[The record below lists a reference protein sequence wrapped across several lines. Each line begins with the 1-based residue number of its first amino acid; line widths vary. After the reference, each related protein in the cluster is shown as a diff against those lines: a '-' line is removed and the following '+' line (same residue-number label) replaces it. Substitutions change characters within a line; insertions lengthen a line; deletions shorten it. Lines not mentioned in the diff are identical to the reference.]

1 MGLFGKG
8 KRKDAKQSTSGEP
21 TLNRGGSAD
30 GNGSTSGSG
39 SSLPKAAALPHAAEG
54 SGPPPQ
60 MWGNRKPAAASA
72 DEGGPPPPMWG
83 NKKPAAMDS
92 DSGGGPPPPMWGNK
106 KPGGGGGG
114 GGDGPPP
121 PMWGN
126 KKPGGGGGDGP
137 PPPMWGNSG
146 RASDANMS
154 FCGESRP
161 GSTKSN
167 DEGGPSGDGMIVP
180 GRQLTR
186 KEKVEGEEKPK
197 KYIKQYEISKAL
209 GKGAYAKV
217 KLCIDTDTGQTYAI
231 KIFKKSLLKRK
242 QSRFKGTA
250 FDDVLREIAIMRKL
264 DHPNVVNM
272 HDVIDD
278 VFANKLYM
286 VMDFCKHGAI
296 MDSHE
301 MPCQPLKMS
310 DCRRWFADST
320 VGLLYLHFQ
329 GVAHFDL
336 KPDNILIGPTS
347 NAVIADFG
355 VSRIM
360 NEGGGG
366 VSGSPGTPTYTAP
379 EAYGDVKYDPFLADV
394 WSFGVTLHAMIF
406 GSLPFMSLNQIELIE
421 MITAPKEWV
430 CKLRRADAKQVSE
443 GSALREDAEMMDL
456 MHLMMR
462 KDIRYRAT
470 LEQVKEHPWVKGELA
485 SRPAQ
490 PESTFHKI
498 EINEEE
504 LRKSVV
510 AGHVAN
516 FRKTPHG
523 TLLKTTAA
531 AEARAYK
538 AFAAA
543 KSPVS
548 RFLPALKD
556 VKDSTRKR
564 VIIEMADLTHGVE
577 GACLMD
583 CKMGVRTFTEDDNAS
598 SDMRADLLAKMLK
611 VDPDAATPEEIDAG
625 GITKMRYLRFREG
638 ASTTTTLGW
647 RVDAIQLAEGVD
659 GVVPDSNDLKSIDT
673 EDKVRTAVKQYVQY
687 NPQLC
692 KNFAPKLREL
702 REALERCDVFMS
714 HSFVRTS
721 MLFIYSNTTLD
732 CSVHMIDMS
741 KVAKARV
748 PRLAH
753 RGEWQPGNDEDGYLD
768 GLDCMIRIFEELSD
782 APMEPPPARGKS
794 AAEPIAEPPP
804 AE

>member
-1 MGLFGKG
+1 
-8 KRKDAKQSTSGEP
+8 
-21 TLNRGGSAD
+21 
-30 GNGSTSGSG
+30 
-39 SSLPKAAALPHAAEG
+39 
-54 SGPPPQ
+54 
-60 MWGNRKPAAASA
+60 MWGT
-72 DEGGPPPPMWG
+72 
-83 NKKPAAMDS
+83 
-92 DSGGGPPPPMWGNK
+92 
-106 KPGGGGGG
+106 KPGG
-114 GGDGPPP
+114 
-121 PMWGN
+121 
-126 KKPGGGGGDGP
+126 
-137 PPPMWGNSG
+137 SSSA
-146 RASDANMS
+146 RASDPNL
-154 FCGESRP
+154 FDDSRP
-161 GSTKSN
+161 GSTKST
-167 DEGGPSGDGMIVP
+167 DEGGPSGDGMIMP

-186 KEKVEGEEKPK
+186 KEKVEGEDKPK

-336 KPDNILIGPTS
+336 KPDNILIGPTN

-360 NEGGGG
+360 NEGNQG

-394 WSFGVTLHAMIF
+394 WSFGVTLHAMVF

-516 FRKTPHG
+516 FRKTPNG

-531 AEARAYK
+531 AEARTYK
-538 AFAAA
+538 AFEAA

-583 CKMGVRTFTEDDNAS
+583 CKMGVRTFTEEDNAS
-598 SDMRADLLAKMLK
+598 KDMRPDLLAKMLK

-692 KNFAPKLREL
+692 KNFTPKLKEL
-702 REALERCDVFMS
+702 RSALEQCEVFKS

-741 KVAKARV
+741 KVTKATHT
-748 PRLAH
+748 LTH
-753 RGEWQPGNDEDGYLD
+753 RGPWEPGNDEDGYLD
-768 GLDCMIRIFEELSD
+768 GLDSIISIFEELSD
-782 APMEPPPARGKS
+782 APMEKPPDRGKS
-794 AAEPIAEPPP
+794 SAEPAATE
-804 AE
+804 